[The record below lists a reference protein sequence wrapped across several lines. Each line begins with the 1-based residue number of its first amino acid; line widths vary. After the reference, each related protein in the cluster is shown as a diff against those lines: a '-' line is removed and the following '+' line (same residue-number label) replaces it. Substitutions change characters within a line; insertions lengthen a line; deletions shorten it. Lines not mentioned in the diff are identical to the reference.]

1 MTGLR
6 TSRRVQRCTSH
17 LVLGSALFAA
27 SVVASLATS
36 AGAVSARTT
45 ATRAGIRPHL
55 AESAPIA
62 LGSAPSLG
70 SDQLVAFAPGDS
82 YTYVAWNSPTS
93 TGIDLCIVPPAATS
107 CDGGAPVLLT
117 DPLLTG
123 DTAPVLAGLNVL
135 SNGDVVVDGASAAG
149 GSGTYSWASTAG
161 GGSFLTSGNGLQ
173 NGGQEISP
181 VSLYYTVNNV
191 APLSGTD
198 LGLLDSYGDLSSGGF
213 FSDSPF
219 AGPKTPTSLPS
230 PNADTSGTY
239 DRKSLEVLGPEV
251 AAEAAPPPA
260 ATGAD
265 VVVSVGDTFASGALA
280 PGCSSPYLA
289 TGYGA
294 AAGTVG
300 GVAGGSLNK
309 ETGLKNYGL
318 IACEA
323 ESPVLA
329 SGGGA
334 GIGVVE
340 EEGTGA
346 SYPGV
351 NDNLNVDWRG
361 FAATATGGSFGAP
374 VTISDI
380 SSENL
385 AGAIDFDAAEDGAKG
400 VYASWVD
407 EKGLMLSYSPNS
419 GASWDGVAMVPAL
432 SGGATQSNPV
442 IAAVANGLGVVAY
455 EANTGSGNQVFLQSV
470 DFLPPAP
477 TTIATSQTAGVVVGT
492 NLSIPESVHGET
504 DSATLAG
511 TNAATAT
518 GTFKYGLYKSSTCAT
533 AAVFTSSV
541 AVAGGTVPA
550 SSPVTSALA
559 PGKYYWKD
567 AYSGDEF
574 NQASSSACGSESLTV
589 APISAPSSAPTTGT
603 SVTLTITC
611 SGPCTVTVTIDLPS
625 AGSSRA
631 TGFTARSRKLTAG
644 KFTLRRKGKERLRL
658 KWSKYARSLLKH
670 DHDKLKTLLVMKGK
684 VAKTKFTTESGLR
697 IRR

>member
-6 TSRRVQRCTSH
+6 TSRRVQRRTSH
-17 LVLGSALFAA
+17 LALGSALFAA
-27 SVVASLATS
+27 SVVASLATT

-70 SDQLVAFAPGDS
+70 SDQLVAYAPGDS

-161 GGSFLTSGNGLQ
+161 GGSFLTGTNGLQ

-181 VSLYYTVNNV
+181 VTLYYAENNV
-191 APLSGTD
+191 APLSGAD
-198 LGLLDSYGDLSSGGF
+198 LGLLDSYGGF

-219 AGPKTPTSLPS
+219 AGPKTPTSLS
-230 PNADTSGTY
+230 SANADTSGTY

-251 AAEAAPPPA
+251 AAEPAAPPA
-260 ATGAD
+260 ATGTD
-265 VVVSVGDTFASGALA
+265 IVVSVGDTFASGALA

-289 TGYGA
+289 TGYGVA
-294 AAGTVG
+294 VGTVG
-300 GVAGGSLNK
+300 GVASGSLNK
-309 ETGLKNYGL
+309 ETGLKSYTV
-318 IACEA
+318 IACQA

-334 GIGVVE
+334 GIGVIE

-351 NDNLNVDWRG
+351 NDNLTVDWRG
-361 FAATATGGSFGAP
+361 FTPTATGGSFGAP

-385 AGAIDFDAAEDGAKG
+385 AGASDFDAAEDAANG

-407 EKGLMLSYSPNS
+407 EKGLTLSYSPNN
-419 GASWDGVAMVPAL
+419 GASWDGVARIPAL

-477 TTIATSQTAGVVVGT
+477 TTVATHQTAGVVTGT
-492 NLSIPESVHGET
+492 NVSIPLSVHGET
-504 DSATLAG
+504 DSATLTG

-518 GTFKYGLYKSSTCAT
+518 GTFTYGLYKSSSCSTT
-533 AAVFTSSV
+533 AVFTSSV

-574 NQASSSACGSESLTV
+574 NQPSTSSCGAETLTV

-644 KFTLRRKGKERLRL
+644 KFTLRRKGRERLQL
-658 KWSKYARSLLKH
+658 KWSKYAQSLLKH